1 MVPLRPSDERGF
13 TLIETLVVVLIVAI
27 LAAIALAI
35 YSNQRTK
42 AQDTEA
48 KTTATVVATALT
60 IWHQD
65 HGTFAGAG
73 RAELAEIE
81 PAIATARG
89 LVVDGTMHTY
99 TISVASASAAAGGG
113 PFDIEY
119 RDETTRRSCG
129 VPGRGGCPDTGG
141 W

>member
-1 MVPLRPSDERGF
+1 MVPPRPADQRGF
-13 TLIETLVVVLIVAI
+13 TLVEMLVVVLIVAI
-27 LAAIALAI
+27 LAGIALATFI
-35 YSNQRTK
+35 NQRTK

-73 RAELAEIE
+73 RVELARIE

-89 LVVDGTMHTY
+89 LAVDGTADTY
-99 TISVASASAAAGGG
+99 TISVASASAGAGGG
-113 PFDIEY
+113 PFEIDY
-119 RDETTRRSCG
+119 RDETTRRSCA